1 MDSSSKYWEDY
12 YSKHPVPTNCS
23 PFADFV
29 TPFLKQGKRLIELG
43 CGNARDSKHF
53 AKQGTNVLAIDQCEK
68 EIGFLAEKFE
78 DLENLKFEAGDMTN
92 LTGFEKSDYLYSRFT
107 IHAIDKS
114 GEERLIKWASSN
126 LKTNG
131 LFFIEVRSVKD
142 ELFGQGK
149 ALADNAFFSDHYR
162 RFIVLEEL
170 INRLSENGIE
180 VIYSLESKGLAP
192 YKTKDPVV
200 IRIIG
205 QKK

>member
-1 MDSSSKYWEDY
+1 
-12 YSKHPVPTNCS
+12 
-23 PFADFV
+23 
-29 TPFLKQGKRLIELG
+29 
-43 CGNARDSKHF
+43 
-53 AKQGTNVLAIDQCEK
+53 
-68 EIGFLAEKFE
+68 
-78 DLENLKFEAGDMTN
+78 MTN

-192 YKTKDPVV
+192 DKTKDPVV